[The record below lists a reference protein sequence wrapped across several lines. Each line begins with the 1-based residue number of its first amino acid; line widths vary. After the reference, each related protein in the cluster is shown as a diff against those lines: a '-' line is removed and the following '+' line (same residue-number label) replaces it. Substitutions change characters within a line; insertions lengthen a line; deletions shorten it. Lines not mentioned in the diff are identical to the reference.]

1 MNIKEDTAEN
11 LYQEDFYQETY
22 GTIMQKLSNLIL
34 NTEFDTYAIELSK
47 DAYNELK
54 EELVIYRRVN
64 SQIDIKFI
72 LLILKL
78 CKISEFNKADITITG
93 SINGL

>member
-1 MNIKEDTAEN
+1 MNIKEDTTES
-11 LYQEDFYQETY
+11 LYKEIY

-54 EELVIYRRVN
+54 EELVNYRRVN

-72 LLILKL
+72 LLILEL